1 MHVSHDEVKRL
12 FGDINDHKIVEII
25 DSGATIAEL
34 NVVAAYL
41 AQENEVMGELELP
54 LSGRARSIYDLL
66 RREEENWEGDR

>member
-54 LSGRARSIYDLL
+54 LSGRARFINHLPRCTLD
-66 RREEENWEGDR
+66 NWEGDR

>member
-1 MHVSHDEVKRL
+1 MHVSHDELKRL
-12 FGDINDHKIVEII
+12 FGDITDHKIVEII